1 MIPANQ
7 APKPPQVKAKI
18 SKIFW
23 DAPSFSPRLGFV
35 NAINQENDDIPNQK
49 GLE

>member
-18 SKIFW
+18 SK
-23 DAPSFSPRLGFV
+23 DFSQGCAKLFSRLGFV

-49 GLE
+49 D